1 MIRPLGMGDGMLHSA
16 PTQRYFFMRFFGTV
30 VMRRRQSLGHA
41 QLEFLIYRSFL
52 DVSRQNDS
60 FEVLFLDK
68 HTKK

>member
-1 MIRPLGMGDGMLHSA
+1 
-16 PTQRYFFMRFFGTV
+16 MRFFGTV

-60 FEVLFLDK
+60 FEVLFLDN